1 MGFDHTCDR
10 ELPPKVEILFNGRR
24 RVTRYFPLIKEG
36 SVDDIIFREYGAAD
50 PGPIVSCTT
59 GYADLKLV
67 AQQVAPSQSI
77 KTPSTL
83 VQVFETLTNILV
95 EEEAAVVDY
104 ELNGLKRTTHKYVAL
119 PSTSTAAYDG
129 QVGNLAGDGGF
140 LAQINRKATQA
151 KLELTAVFL
160 QEGEVARQE
169 STSNNGKL
177 SVITSSHFH
186 STPDTP
192 AGYIKISSDVS
203 NYLGYATK
211 TFKFAKGEGTLSTE
225 VETKFDGEL
234 TITTVTALTDPYGS
248 KPFVAGEFS
257 AQFREEDGYKVWVV
271 RGAQGDGVVEDNTQ
285 QRYGGALS
293 LRTITS
299 ISTSTG
305 VAIHAPGEID
315 FSTDARDGYTLY
327 TSRGATGAGRFS
339 ESTSYLQGGAV
350 TRVTIKY
357 IDSDNEAK
365 PAGTLTA
372 TDVDQAEGYTIYT
385 ESYTNVP
392 VAGGGV
398 GGYADEEETSRYG
411 GKLITTTRTA
421 YNAIPPS
428 PGGVLLRT
436 STNSG
441 DGFNI
446 TSRTHVRGSGQ
457 IGTDTGDVISGHIVR
472 YVVSSVNELPI
483 APAGATPIG
492 TETTE
497 ADGHTLYRTTYIQ
510 VTNAVLPD
518 EVTNR
523 YNGDLVLTTK
533 RSINTPPSGTGV
545 VIRSSANPSNGYTI
559 YESTYASGSGQIG
572 TDTGD
577 VISGHVVRYVVSSVN
592 ELPIAPSG
600 ATPIGTETTEA
611 DGHTLYRTTYI
622 QVTNPVLPPEATYQL
637 NNKLVLTT
645 YRQINLAPSSPS
657 GVAAKISSR
666 VDEGQGY
673 KIYSDTYASGEGE
686 INDAEIRY
694 KFNNT
699 LTVTTK
705 RALNIAPTAPSGTN
719 LSLISTD
726 TDAGNGYVLYTYT
739 WVSGNG
745 FIDDKT
751 DNRSDGSV
759 LYTVTS
765 LNEAAGGSPPSGSTL
780 INQDVE
786 QGEGYRI
793 FTRQFYSKP
802 PGYSVPINVTVKK
815 PGVQYGGEEGIEPN
829 RLPQVVSISATA
841 VVTFVDTVPSLDPV
855 TPINSG
861 VMVYEFAEYSDGKS
875 PAYLY
880 DSTYFPDYYRPT
892 FGVSQNNTPYKG
904 RDATKFKI
912 TFYGMND
919 QQGQTLT
926 LSSEAEVYFR
936 SGSYTVYKVTKVT
949 GVL

>member
-1 MGFDHTCDR
+1 
-10 ELPPKVEILFNGRR
+10 
-24 RVTRYFPLIKEG
+24 
-36 SVDDIIFREYGAAD
+36 
-50 PGPIVSCTT
+50 
-59 GYADLKLV
+59 
-67 AQQVAPSQSI
+67 
-77 KTPSTL
+77 
-83 VQVFETLTNILV
+83 
-95 EEEAAVVDY
+95 
-104 ELNGLKRTTHKYVAL
+104 
-119 PSTSTAAYDG
+119 
-129 QVGNLAGDGGF
+129 
-140 LAQINRKATQA
+140 
-151 KLELTAVFL
+151 
-160 QEGEVARQE
+160 
-169 STSNNGKL
+169 
-177 SVITSSHFH
+177 
-186 STPDTP
+186 
-192 AGYIKISSDVS
+192 
-203 NYLGYATK
+203 
-211 TFKFAKGEGTLSTE
+211 
-225 VETKFDGEL
+225 
-234 TITTVTALTDPYGS
+234 
-248 KPFVAGEFS
+248 
-257 AQFREEDGYKVWVV
+257 
-271 RGAQGDGVVEDNTQ
+271 
-285 QRYGGALS
+285 
-293 LRTITS
+293 
-299 ISTSTG
+299 
-305 VAIHAPGEID
+305 
-315 FSTDARDGYTLY
+315 
-327 TSRGATGAGRFS
+327 
-339 ESTSYLQGGAV
+339 
-350 TRVTIKY
+350 
-357 IDSDNEAK
+357 
-365 PAGTLTA
+365 
-372 TDVDQAEGYTIYT
+372 
-385 ESYTNVP
+385 
-392 VAGGGV
+392 
-398 GGYADEEETSRYG
+398 
-411 GKLITTTRTA
+411 
-421 YNAIPPS
+421 
-428 PGGVLLRT
+428 
-436 STNSG
+436 
-441 DGFNI
+441 
-446 TSRTHVRGSGQ
+446 
-457 IGTDTGDVISGHIVR
+457 
-472 YVVSSVNELPI
+472 
-483 APAGATPIG
+483 
-492 TETTE
+492 
-497 ADGHTLYRTTYIQ
+497 
-510 VTNAVLPD
+510 
-518 EVTNR
+518 
-523 YNGDLVLTTK
+523 
-533 RSINTPPSGTGV
+533 
-545 VIRSSANPSNGYTI
+545 
-559 YESTYASGSGQIG
+559 
-572 TDTGD
+572 
-577 VISGHVVRYVVSSVN
+577 VVSSVN